1 MTAMRWLPATD
12 CGWWEK
18 SHKIRQMSG
27 FCWTVC
33 VRFEVRCRRCAITQ
47 RMSLPVMAGDTAKL
61 NGTH

>member
-12 CGWWEK
+12 RGWWET

-33 VRFEVRCRRCAITQ
+33 VRSRRHAAVCDNSAD
-47 RMSLPVMAGDTAKL
+47 VTA
-61 NGTH
+61 NDGR